1 MQPDT
6 LLLLLLKQL
15 LLRGRRELG
24 ALHRLVTLRQLVA
37 LAADP
42 ERALKGRRGKRV
54 TSELGSGTYSGEWT
68 SRECPQTGKGKRKDG
83 KQVPDDS

>member
-6 LLLLLLKQL
+6 LLLLLLLKQL

-42 ERALKGRRGKRV
+42 ERALKGRRGTGV
-54 TSELGSGTYSGEWT
+54 TSELGSGAY
-68 SRECPQTGKGKRKDG
+68 
-83 KQVPDDS
+83 